1 VVGPQRTS
9 RQEVRQVK
17 PKQQYV
23 TPEVRSIDSSEIL
36 EALGPAA
43 TNGGMSAFDGSGSW
57 GSRDGRYHWRQS
69 DVDPD
74 YDG

>member
-1 VVGPQRTS
+1 M
-9 RQEVRQVK
+9 K

-23 TPEVRSIDSSEIL
+23 KPEITSIDSSEIL
-36 EALGPAA
+36 EALGPASA
-43 TNGGMSAFDGSGSW
+43 NGGMSPFDGSGLS
-57 GSRDGRYHWRQS
+57 GRHGGQYNYRHS